1 MNTIQQISVFVEN
14 KQGSLTAVTTALY
27 ENQIDMRALN
37 LADTSDFGI
46 LRLIVNKP
54 EEACKVI
61 QNAGY
66 IVSMTPVV
74 GAKVDDTPGG
84 LAKAMCAIVDAGL
97 NIEYMYAF
105 VNREP
110 NCANVIFRTDDN
122 ERCIAAL
129 QNAGVTVV
137 PDSEIYT

>member
-14 KQGSLTAVTTALY
+14 KQGSLTAITNALT
-27 ENQIDMRALN
+27 ENNIDMRALN

-46 LRLIVNKP
+46 LRLIVNQP

-66 IVSMTPVV
+66 IVTMTPVV
-74 GAKVDDTPGG
+74 GAAVSDVPGG
-84 LAKAMCAIVDAGL
+84 LAKAMDAIVNAGL

-105 VNREP
+105 VNRIP

-129 QNAGVTVV
+129 QAAGVEVV
-137 PDSEIYT
+137 PDTEIYA